1 MRRRPDGALEND
13 VLRVLWASETPLRPS
28 EINDRLGAGHAYT
41 SIATVLSR
49 LHAKGL
55 VERAAVGRAFAY
67 SPAMDESTLAV
78 RRITDLL
85 NSSSDRS
92 QVLSRFVGGLS
103 ARDAKAVRAMLDDI
117 HSRRKNA

>member
-55 VERAAVGRAFAY
+55 VERAPAGRAFAY